1 MIICYKLYVSS
12 TLISS
17 GVGWVGWD
25 CFTDTQY
32 EDQKQKKKL
41 SKAEQDNQ
49 TQKT

>member
-12 TLISS
+12 IFTSS

-25 CFTDTQY
+25 CFTDTQH
-32 EDQKQKKKL
+32 EVQNQKKKL